1 MMHDFYNWGMFSG
14 GGFMFLFWILLAV
27 AIIWLVVSYKDKSS
41 ASTETA
47 LDIAKKRYAAGEI
60 TKEELDEI
68 KRNL

>member
-1 MMHDFYNWGMFSG
+1 MHGFYDWGLFSG
-14 GGFMFLFWILLAV
+14 GGFMFLFWILLII
-27 AIIWLVVSYKDKSS
+27 AIIWLVFSS
-41 ASTETA
+41 KNRNNSPTETA